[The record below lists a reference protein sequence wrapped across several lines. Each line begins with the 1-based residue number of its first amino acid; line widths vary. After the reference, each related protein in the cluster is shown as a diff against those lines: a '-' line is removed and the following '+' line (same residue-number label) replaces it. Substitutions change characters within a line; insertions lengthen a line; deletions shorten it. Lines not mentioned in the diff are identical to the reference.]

1 MKGCVE
7 KMPKKNNLTGYK
19 FHYLTVLKPTE
30 KRNSG
35 GSILWECQCDCGNIT
50 YATSTELKSGHKKSC
65 GCLQK
70 KTASKIGQQNLIDL
84 TGQRF
89 GKLIVISKN
98 RSEKTPN
105 GSTAIFW
112 NCKCDCG
119 NTCIIRGNSL
129 KTKNS
134 QSCGCIK
141 SLGEQKI
148 VEMLNKAN
156 IFYEREKIFKD
167 SSFRFDFFV
176 ENQYIIEYD
185 GKQHF
190 QDSKWGSHLK
200 TVKETQE
207 RDKEKNNWCKEHN
220 IPIIRIPY
228 TIFNQLTIKDLLLE
242 TSSFIV

>member
-1 MKGCVE
+1 
-7 KMPKKNNLTGYK
+7 MPKKNNLTGYK

-70 KTASKIGQQNLIDL
+70 KIASKIGQQNLIDL

-98 RSEKTPN
+98 RSKKTPN

-148 VEMLNKAN
+148 AEMLNKAN

>member
-1 MKGCVE
+1 
-7 KMPKKNNLTGYK
+7 MPKKNNLTGCK

-35 GSILWECQCDCGNIT
+35 GSILWKCQCDCGNIT

-70 KTASKIGQQNLIDL
+70 KIASKIGQQNLIDL

-89 GKLIVISKN
+89 GKLVVISKN
-98 RSEKTPN
+98 KSEKTPN

-119 NTCIIRGNSL
+119 NSCIIRGSSL
-129 KTKNS
+129 KTKS
-134 QSCGCIK
+134 TQSCGCIK

-148 VEMLNKAN
+148 SKMLNEAN
-156 IFYEREKIFKD
+156 IFYEREKIFKN

-190 QDSKWGSHLK
+190 QDRKWGNYLN
-200 TVKETQE
+200 TAKEVQK

-220 IPIIRIPY
+220 ITIIRIPY

-242 TSSFIV
+242 TSPFIV

>member
-1 MKGCVE
+1 
-7 KMPKKNNLTGYK
+7 MPKKNNLTGCK
-19 FHYLTVLKPTE
+19 FHYLNVLKPTE

-70 KTASKIGQQNLIDL
+70 KIASKIGQKNLIDL

-89 GKLIVISKN
+89 GKLVVISKN
-98 RSEKTPN
+98 KSKKTPN
-105 GSTAIFW
+105 GSTVVFW

-119 NTCIIRGNSL
+119 NSCIISGNSL
-129 KTKNS
+129 KAKHA

-148 VEMLNKAN
+148 SKMLNEAN
-156 IFYEREKIFKD
+156 IFYEREKIFKN

-190 QDSKWGSHLK
+190 QDSQWGNHLK
-200 TVKETQE
+200 TAKETQK

>member
-1 MKGCVE
+1 MCRK
-7 KMPKKNNLTGYK
+7 KMPKKNNLTGCK

-35 GSILWECQCDCGNIT
+35 GSILWKCQCDCGNIT

-70 KTASKIGQQNLIDL
+70 KIASKIGQKNLIDL

-89 GKLIVISKN
+89 GKLVVISKN
-98 RSEKTPN
+98 KSKKTPN
-105 GSTAIFW
+105 GSTVVFW

-119 NTCIIRGNSL
+119 NSCIISGNSL
-129 KTKNS
+129 KTKHA

-148 VEMLNKAN
+148 SKMLNEAN
-156 IFYEREKIFKD
+156 IFYEREKIFKN

-190 QDSKWGSHLK
+190 QDSQWGNHLK
-200 TVKETQE
+200 TAKETQK

>member
-89 GKLIVISKN
+89 GKL
-98 RSEKTPN
+98 
-105 GSTAIFW
+105 